1 VNKVKKGL
9 LSSKNFSIAIF
20 IQILVSIFVSPIS
33 HSAAP
38 ETPSIDTVLASSATS
53 VTVVFYGKPATV
65 LDLKTTYTATSTPD
79 SKTALITALGERG
92 LGEVIVTGLRPS
104 TEYTFTVTA
113 TNADGSKV
121 SFPSARITT
130 LAATPIAL
138 IPSFG
143 EVKSTSTGFTAK
155 LTNYDSAYTYTIKT
169 DKGTASIAP
178 YDGSITVDNIGYPG
192 ELATIIVTS
201 ARTGYDSV
209 TATLS
214 ARSKQSPE
222 ASKLTVKT
230 NPTLV
235 LSGNKAI
242 CTVGTF
248 EFMRNSKYLEAAVLD
263 STVVF
268 LEINSVNASIFSS
281 DDFEST
287 PRFMFPSFT
296 NLVVGA
302 GTKSVVTW
310 DLTGITKKYPIRC
323 KAMAFQEGVSV
334 TGTSSTIVDPST
346 VVTKAKRT
354 TITCKKGT
362 VVRKVNA
369 VNPKCAPGFT
379 QAP

>member
-1 VNKVKKGL
+1 MT
-9 LSSKNFSIAIF
+9 
-20 IQILVSIFVSPIS
+20 
-33 HSAAP
+33 H
-38 ETPSIDTVLASSATS
+38 T
-53 VTVVFYGKPATV
+53 
-65 LDLKTTYTATSTPD
+65 
-79 SKTALITALGERG
+79 
-92 LGEVIVTGLRPS
+92 
-104 TEYTFTVTA
+104 
-113 TNADGSKV
+113 
-121 SFPSARITT
+121 
-130 LAATPIAL
+130 
-138 IPSFG
+138 
-143 EVKSTSTGFTAK
+143 
-155 LTNYDSAYTYTIKT
+155 YTYTIKT

>member
-1 VNKVKKGL
+1 MNKVKKGL
-9 LSSKNFSIAIF
+9 LSSKNFSIAIL

-79 SKTALITALGERG
+79 SKTASITALGERG
-92 LGEVIVTGLRPS
+92 LGEVVVTGLRSS

-130 LAATPIAL
+130 LATTPTAL
-138 IPSFG
+138 IPNFG

-155 LTNYDSAYTYTIKT
+155 LTNYDSAYTYTIT
-169 DKGTASIAP
+169 TNKGTASIAP
-178 YDGSITVDNIGYPG
+178 YDGSITVNNIGYPG
-192 ELATIIVTS
+192 ELATIVVTS

-214 ARSKQSPE
+214 ARSLKSPE
-222 ASKLTVKT
+222 ASKLSVKT

-235 LSGNKAI
+235 VTGNKAV
-242 CTVGTF
+242 CTLGTF
-248 EFMRNSKYLEAAVLD
+248 EFYRNSKYLETAEIE

-268 LEINSVNASIFSS
+268 LEINSANASIYSS
-281 DDFEST
+281 DNFEST

-296 NLVVGA
+296 NLTEGT
-302 GTKSVVTW
+302 GTKNVVTW

-354 TITCKKGT
+354 TINCKKGT

-369 VNPKCAPGFT
+369 VNPKCAPGFI
-379 QAP
+379 QVP